1 VADEEGEVEFFI
13 PNNNNLGG
21 SCILD
26 KKVFIQNKVNGHLR
40 KNENI
45 TKYIVST

>member
-26 KKVFIQNKVNGHLR
+26 KEKKFFI
-40 KNENI
+40 
-45 TKYIVST
+45 